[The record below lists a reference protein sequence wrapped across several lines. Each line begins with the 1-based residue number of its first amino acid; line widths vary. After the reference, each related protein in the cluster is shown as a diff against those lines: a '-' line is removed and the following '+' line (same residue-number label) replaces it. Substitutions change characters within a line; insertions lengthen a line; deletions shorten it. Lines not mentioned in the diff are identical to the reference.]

1 MPKRAARPTQGSR
14 DATCD
19 WPFRQLPLTTP
30 TKALPLSTAP
40 PQPVSVSE
48 LTGHI
53 KAILEGTFPSIC
65 VEGEISDLTRPR
77 SGHIYFTLKD
87 EHSQI
92 RGVIWRST
100 AARMKTQIK
109 EGQSVLCFGDV
120 EVYGARGTYSL
131 VVRKVQTQG
140 LGPLQQAFLEL
151 RQKLNAEGLFAAERK
166 RPLPRVPKRIG
177 VVTSPSGAAIRDF
190 LKAAAQRWPGVEI
203 LIIPTL
209 VQGQGASESIAQAI
223 ESAQKV
229 EPQLDTLVV
238 TRGGG
243 SLEDLWCFNEER
255 VVRAVADCTL
265 PTISAVGHE
274 VDVTLCDLAAD
285 VRALTPTDGATR
297 ALPDRDLIVRSLSDL
312 RLRLDRVIRTG
323 INSRRNRLDGIQNRS
338 LLKRPHE
345 LVQRRFRRLDEL
357 DARARKAMFSRVE
370 LGKAKLAKSA
380 ATLAALSPLNVLAR
394 GYSVTLD
401 SADQAIQDPS
411 QLKPGDV
418 IRSRVQQGEIESVV
432 KTTRKS
438 ED

>member
-1 MPKRAARPTQGSR
+1 M
-14 DATCD
+14 
-19 WPFRQLPLTTP
+19 
-30 TKALPLSTAP
+30 
-40 PQPVSVSE
+40 SVSE
-48 LTGHI
+48 LTGHV

-100 AARMKTQIK
+100 AARMTTQLK

-120 EVYGARGTYSL
+120 EVYAARGTYSL

-151 RQKLNAEGLFAAERK
+151 KQKLNAEGLFAAERK
-166 RPLPRVPKRIG
+166 RPLPRVPKRLG

-209 VQGQGASESIAQAI
+209 VQGQGASESIAKAI
-223 ESAQKV
+223 RTAQSIS
-229 EPQLDTLVV
+229 PSLDTLVV

-243 SLEDLWCFNEER
+243 SLEDLWCFNEEP
-255 VVRAVADCTL
+255 VVRAIAQCNI

-274 VDVTLCDLAAD
+274 VDITLCDLAAD
-285 VRALTPTDGATR
+285 VRALTPTDGATC
-297 ALPDRDLIVRSLSDL
+297 ALPDRDLVVRSLTDM
-312 RLRLDRVIRTG
+312 RARLDRTARNVINTRQ
-323 INSRRNRLDGIQNRS
+323 NRLDALQTRS
-338 LLKRPHE
+338 ILKRPHE
-345 LVQRRFRRLDEL
+345 LVQRRFRQLDEL
-357 DARARKAMFSRVE
+357 DARGRKAMFTRMQLNKAK
-370 LGKAKLAKSA
+370 LGKAA
-380 ATLAALSPLNVLAR
+380 ATLSALSPLNVLAR

-401 SADQAIQDPS
+401 CDDNTIQNPS

-418 IRSRVQQGEIESVV
+418 IRSRVEHGDIESVV
-432 KTTRKS
+432 KTIKAY
-438 ED
+438 DD

>member
-1 MPKRAARPTQGSR
+1 M
-14 DATCD
+14 
-19 WPFRQLPLTTP
+19 
-30 TKALPLSTAP
+30 
-40 PQPVSVSE
+40 SVSE

-77 SGHIYFTLKD
+77 SGHLYFTLKD

-151 RQKLNAEGLFAAERK
+151 KQKLNAEGLFAAERK
-166 RPLPRVPKRIG
+166 RQLPRFPKRLG

-209 VQGQGASESIAQAI
+209 VQGQGASDSIAKAI
-223 ESAQKV
+223 ESAQQIT
-229 EPQLDTLVV
+229 PRLDTLVV

-243 SLEDLWCFNEER
+243 SLEDLWCFNEES
-255 VVRAVADCTL
+255 VVRAIAQCQI

-274 VDVTLCDLAAD
+274 VDITLCDLAAD
-285 VRALTPTDGATR
+285 VRALTPTDGATC
-297 ALPDRDLIVRSLSDL
+297 ALPDRDLIIGSLNDL
-312 RLRLDRVIRTG
+312 RSRLHRSVRNG
-323 INSRRNRLDGIQNRS
+323 LKARRNRLNSLQTRS
-338 LLKRPHE
+338 ILKRPHE
-345 LVQRRFRRLDEL
+345 LVQRRFRQLDEL
-357 DARARKAMFSRVE
+357 DARARKSMFTRME
-370 LGKAKLAKSA
+370 LNKAKLGKAA
-380 ATLAALSPLNVLAR
+380 ATLSALSPLNVLAR

-401 SADQAIQDPS
+401 SEDNTIQNPS
-411 QLKPGDV
+411 QLQPGDT
-418 IRSRVQQGEIESVV
+418 IRSRVEHGDIESVV
-432 KTTRKS
+432 KTITTY
-438 ED
+438 DD

>member
-1 MPKRAARPTQGSR
+1 M
-14 DATCD
+14 
-19 WPFRQLPLTTP
+19 
-30 TKALPLSTAP
+30 KAQALSTAP
-40 PQPVSVSE
+40 PKPVSVSE
-48 LTGHI
+48 LTGHV

-100 AARMKTQIK
+100 AARMTTQLK

-120 EVYGARGTYSL
+120 EVYAARGTYSL

-151 RQKLNAEGLFAAERK
+151 KQKLNAEGLFAAERK
-166 RPLPRVPKRIG
+166 RPLPRFPKRLG

-209 VQGQGASESIAQAI
+209 VQGQGASNSIAKAI
-223 ESAQKV
+223 QTAQKIK
-229 EPQLDTLVV
+229 PPLNTLVV

-243 SLEDLWCFNEER
+243 SLEDLWCFNEET
-255 VVRAVADCTL
+255 VVRAIAQCKI
-265 PTISAVGHE
+265 PTVSAVGHE
-274 VDVTLCDLAAD
+274 VDITLCDLAAD

-297 ALPDRDLIVRSLSDL
+297 ALPDRDLVVRSLTDM
-312 RLRLDRVIRTG
+312 RARLDRTARNAITTRQ
-323 INSRRNRLDGIQNRS
+323 NRLDALQTRS
-338 LLKRPHE
+338 ILKRPHD
-345 LVQRRFRRLDEL
+345 LVQRRFRKLDEL
-357 DARARKAMFSRVE
+357 DARGRKAMVTRMQ
-370 LGKAKLAKSA
+370 LNQAKLAKAA
-380 ATLAALSPLNVLAR
+380 ATLSALSPLNVLAR

-401 SADQAIQDPS
+401 SDDNTIQNPG
-411 QLKPGDV
+411 QVKPGDV
-418 IRSRVQQGEIESVV
+418 IRSRVENGDIESVV
-432 KTTRKS
+432 KTTKTY
-438 ED
+438 DD

>member
-1 MPKRAARPTQGSR
+1 MS
-14 DATCD
+14 
-19 WPFRQLPLTTP
+19 
-30 TKALPLSTAP
+30 SAP
-40 PQPVSVSE
+40 PRPVSVSE

-65 VEGEISDLTRPR
+65 VEGEVSDLTRPR

-100 AARMKTQIK
+100 AARMKTQLK

-151 RQKLNAEGLFAAERK
+151 KQKLNAEGLFAAERK
-166 RPLPRVPKRIG
+166 RAMPRFPKRLG

-209 VQGQGASESIAQAI
+209 VQGQGASDSIAEAI
-223 ESAQKV
+223 RTAEQVSPA
-229 EPQLDTLVV
+229 LDALVV

-243 SLEDLWCFNEER
+243 SLEDLWCFNEEP
-255 VVRAVADCTL
+255 VVRAVAQCRI
-265 PTISAVGHE
+265 PTVSAVGHE
-274 VDVTLCDLAAD
+274 VDITLCDLAAD
-285 VRALTPTDGATR
+285 VRALTPTDGATCV
-297 ALPDRDLIVRSLSDL
+297 LPDRDLVVRSLNDM
-312 RLRLDRVIRTG
+312 RARLDRTARNA
-323 INSRRNRLDGIQNRS
+323 INTRQNRLNALQTRS
-338 LLKRPHE
+338 ILKRPHE
-345 LVQRRFRRLDEL
+345 LVQRRFRQLDEL
-357 DARARKAMFSRVE
+357 DARGRKAMLTRME
-370 LGKAKLAKSA
+370 LNKAKLAKAA
-380 ATLAALSPLNVLAR
+380 ATLSALSPLNVLAR

-401 SADQAIQDPS
+401 SNDNTIQKPN
-411 QLKPGDV
+411 QVKPGDI
-418 IRSRVQQGEIESVV
+418 IRSRVEHGDIESEV
-432 KTTRKS
+432 KAIITYD
-438 ED
+438 E

>member
-1 MPKRAARPTQGSR
+1 MN
-14 DATCD
+14 
-19 WPFRQLPLTTP
+19 
-30 TKALPLSTAP
+30 TAP
-40 PQPVSVSE
+40 AKPVSVSE

-77 SGHIYFTLKD
+77 SGHLYFTLKD
-87 EHSQI
+87 EHAQI

-151 RQKLNAEGLFAAERK
+151 KQKLNAEGLFAAERK
-166 RPLPRVPKRIG
+166 QPIPRFPKRLG

-209 VQGQGASESIAQAI
+209 VQGQGAAESIAQAI
-223 ESAQKV
+223 QSAQRITPK
-229 EPQLDTLVV
+229 LDTLVV

-243 SLEDLWCFNEER
+243 SLEDLWCFNEEQ
-255 VVRAVADCTL
+255 VVRAVAHCDI

-274 VDVTLCDLAAD
+274 VDITLCDLAAD
-285 VRALTPTDGATR
+285 VRALTPTDGATC
-297 ALPDRDLIVRSLSDL
+297 ALPDRNMVVNTLSDL
-312 RLRLDRVIRTG
+312 QARLHRSARNG
-323 INSRRNRLDGIQNRS
+323 ITSRKNRLHAIQTRS
-338 LLKRPHE
+338 ILKRPHE
-345 LVQRRFRRLDEL
+345 LVQRRFRQLDEL
-357 DARARKAMFSRVE
+357 DARARKAIFARVA
-370 LGKAKLAKSA
+370 LNKAKIGKAA
-380 ATLAALSPLNVLAR
+380 ATLSALSPLNVLAR

-401 SADQAIQDPS
+401 ADDQTIQDPN
-411 QLKPGDV
+411 QVNVGDN
-418 IRSRVQQGEIESVV
+418 IRSRVEGGDIESIV
-432 KTTRKS
+432 KS
-438 ED
+438 IHVHDE

>member
-1 MPKRAARPTQGSR
+1 MDS
-14 DATCD
+14 
-19 WPFRQLPLTTP
+19 LIVN
-30 TKALPLSTAP
+30 TAP
-40 PQPVSVSE
+40 AKPVSVSE

-77 SGHIYFTLKD
+77 SGHLYFTLKD
-87 EHSQI
+87 EHAQI

-151 RQKLNAEGLFAAERK
+151 KQKLNAEGLFAAERK
-166 RPLPRVPKRIG
+166 QPIPRFPKRLG

-209 VQGQGASESIAQAI
+209 VQGQGAAESIAQAI
-223 ESAQKV
+223 QSAQRITPK
-229 EPQLDTLVV
+229 LDTLVV

-243 SLEDLWCFNEER
+243 SLEDMWCFNEEQ
-255 VVRAVADCTL
+255 VVRAVAHCDI

-274 VDVTLCDLAAD
+274 VDITLCDLAAD
-285 VRALTPTDGATR
+285 VRALTPTDGATC
-297 ALPDRDLIVRSLSDL
+297 ALPDRNMVVNTLSDL
-312 RLRLDRVIRTG
+312 QARLHRSARNG
-323 INSRRNRLDGIQNRS
+323 ITSRKNRLHAIQTRS
-338 LLKRPHE
+338 ILKRPHE
-345 LVQRRFRRLDEL
+345 LVQRRFRQLDEL
-357 DARARKAMFSRVE
+357 DARARKAMFARVA
-370 LGKAKLAKSA
+370 LNKAKIGKAA
-380 ATLAALSPLNVLAR
+380 ATLSALSPLNVLAR

-401 SADQAIQDPS
+401 ADDQTIQDPN
-411 QLKPGDV
+411 QVKVGDN
-418 IRSRVQQGEIESVV
+418 IRSRVEGGDIESIV
-432 KTTRKS
+432 KS
-438 ED
+438 IHVHDE

>member
-1 MPKRAARPTQGSR
+1 M
-14 DATCD
+14 
-19 WPFRQLPLTTP
+19 
-30 TKALPLSTAP
+30 
-40 PQPVSVSE
+40 SVSE

-77 SGHIYFTLKD
+77 SGHLYFTLKD

-100 AARMKTQIK
+100 ASRMKTQLK

-151 RQKLNAEGLFAAERK
+151 KQKLNAEGLFAAERK
-166 RPLPRVPKRIG
+166 QQLPRFPKRLG

-209 VQGQGASESIAQAI
+209 VQGQGASESIAKAI
-223 ESAQKV
+223 EAAQQIT
-229 EPQLDTLVV
+229 PRLDTLVV

-255 VVRAVADCTL
+255 VVRAIAQCQI

-274 VDVTLCDLAAD
+274 VDITLCDLAAD
-285 VRALTPTDGATR
+285 VRALTPTDGATC
-297 ALPDRDLIVRSLSDL
+297 ALPDRDLIVGSLTDL
-312 RLRLDRVIRTG
+312 RSRLHRSVRNG
-323 INSRRNRLDGIQNRS
+323 ITARRNRLNAIQTRS
-338 LLKRPHE
+338 ILKRPHE
-345 LVQRRFRRLDEL
+345 LVQRRFRQLDEL
-357 DARARKAMFSRVE
+357 DARARKAMYTRIE
-370 LGKAKLAKSA
+370 LNKAKLGKAA
-380 ATLAALSPLNVLAR
+380 ATLSALSPLNVLAR

-401 SADQAIQDPS
+401 SDDNTIQNPS
-411 QLKPGDV
+411 QVQPGDT
-418 IRSRVQQGEIESVV
+418 IRSRVEHGDIESVV
-432 KTTRKS
+432 KTIKTY
-438 ED
+438 DD

>member
-1 MPKRAARPTQGSR
+1 M
-14 DATCD
+14 
-19 WPFRQLPLTTP
+19 
-30 TKALPLSTAP
+30 
-40 PQPVSVSE
+40 SVSE
-48 LTGHI
+48 LTGHV

-100 AARMKTQIK
+100 AARMTTQLK

-120 EVYGARGTYSL
+120 EVYAARGTYSL

-151 RQKLNAEGLFAAERK
+151 KQKLNAEGLFAAERK
-166 RPLPRVPKRIG
+166 RSLPRFPKRLG

-209 VQGQGASESIAQAI
+209 VQGQGASESIAKAI
-223 ESAQKV
+223 RTAQSIS
-229 EPQLDTLVV
+229 PSLDTLVV

-243 SLEDLWCFNEER
+243 SLEDLWCFNEEP
-255 VVRAVADCTL
+255 VVRAIAQCNI

-274 VDVTLCDLAAD
+274 VDITLCDLAAD
-285 VRALTPTDGATR
+285 VRALTPTDGATC
-297 ALPDRDLIVRSLSDL
+297 ALPDRDLVVRSLTDM
-312 RLRLDRVIRTG
+312 RARLDRTARNVINTRQ
-323 INSRRNRLDGIQNRS
+323 NRLDALQTRS
-338 LLKRPHE
+338 ILKRPHE
-345 LVQRRFRRLDEL
+345 LVQRRFRQLDEL
-357 DARARKAMFSRVE
+357 DARGRKAMFTRMQLNKAK
-370 LGKAKLAKSA
+370 LGKAA
-380 ATLAALSPLNVLAR
+380 ATLSALSPLNVLAR

-401 SADQAIQDPS
+401 CDDNTIQNPS

-418 IRSRVQQGEIESVV
+418 IRSRVEHGDIESVV
-432 KTTRKS
+432 KTINAY
-438 ED
+438 DD

>member
-1 MPKRAARPTQGSR
+1 MS
-14 DATCD
+14 
-19 WPFRQLPLTTP
+19 
-30 TKALPLSTAP
+30 SAP
-40 PQPVSVSE
+40 PRPVSVSE

-65 VEGEISDLTRPR
+65 VEGEVSDLTRPR

-100 AARMKTQIK
+100 AARMKTQLK

-151 RQKLNAEGLFAAERK
+151 KQKLNAEGLFAAERK
-166 RPLPRVPKRIG
+166 RAMPRFPKRLG

-209 VQGQGASESIAQAI
+209 VQGQGASDSIAEAI
-223 ESAQKV
+223 RTAEQVSPA
-229 EPQLDTLVV
+229 LDALVV

-243 SLEDLWCFNEER
+243 SLEDLWCFNEEP
-255 VVRAVADCTL
+255 VVRAVAQCRI
-265 PTISAVGHE
+265 PTVSAVGHE
-274 VDVTLCDLAAD
+274 VDITLCDLAAD
-285 VRALTPTDGATR
+285 VRALTPTDGATCV
-297 ALPDRDLIVRSLSDL
+297 LPDRDLVVRSLNDM
-312 RLRLDRVIRTG
+312 RARLDRTARNA
-323 INSRRNRLDGIQNRS
+323 INTRQNRLNALQTRS
-338 LLKRPHE
+338 ILKRPHE
-345 LVQRRFRRLDEL
+345 LVQRRFRQLDEL
-357 DARARKAMFSRVE
+357 DARGRKAMFTRME
-370 LGKAKLAKSA
+370 LNKAKLAKAA
-380 ATLAALSPLNVLAR
+380 ATLSALSPLNVLAR

-401 SADQAIQDPS
+401 SNDNTIQKPN
-411 QLKPGDV
+411 QVKPGDI
-418 IRSRVQQGEIESVV
+418 IRSRVEHGDIESEV
-432 KTTRKS
+432 KAIITYD
-438 ED
+438 E

>member
-1 MPKRAARPTQGSR
+1 MS
-14 DATCD
+14 
-19 WPFRQLPLTTP
+19 
-30 TKALPLSTAP
+30 SAP
-40 PQPVSVSE
+40 PRPVSVSE

-65 VEGEISDLTRPR
+65 VEGEVSDLTRPR

-100 AARMKTQIK
+100 AARMKTQLK

-151 RQKLNAEGLFAAERK
+151 KQKLNAEGLFAAERK
-166 RPLPRVPKRIG
+166 RAMPRFPKRLG

-209 VQGQGASESIAQAI
+209 VQGQGASDSIAEAI
-223 ESAQKV
+223 RTAEKV
-229 EPQLDTLVV
+229 SPALDALVV

-243 SLEDLWCFNEER
+243 SLEDLWCFNEEP
-255 VVRAVADCTL
+255 VVRAVAQCRI
-265 PTISAVGHE
+265 PTVSAVGHE
-274 VDVTLCDLAAD
+274 VDITLCDLAAD
-285 VRALTPTDGATR
+285 VRALTPTDGATCV
-297 ALPDRDLIVRSLSDL
+297 LPDRDLVVRSLNDM
-312 RLRLDRVIRTG
+312 RARLDRTARNA
-323 INSRRNRLDGIQNRS
+323 INTRQNRLNALQTRS
-338 LLKRPHE
+338 ILKRPHE
-345 LVQRRFRRLDEL
+345 LVQRRFRQLDEL
-357 DARARKAMFSRVE
+357 DARGRKAMLTRME
-370 LGKAKLAKSA
+370 LNKAKLAKAA
-380 ATLAALSPLNVLAR
+380 ATLSALSPLNVLAR

-401 SADQAIQDPS
+401 SNDNTIQKPN
-411 QLKPGDV
+411 QVKPGDI
-418 IRSRVQQGEIESVV
+418 IRSRVEHGDIESEV
-432 KTTRKS
+432 KAIITYD
-438 ED
+438 E

>member
-1 MPKRAARPTQGSR
+1 M
-14 DATCD
+14 
-19 WPFRQLPLTTP
+19 
-30 TKALPLSTAP
+30 
-40 PQPVSVSE
+40 SVSE
-48 LTGHI
+48 LTGHV

-100 AARMKTQIK
+100 AARMTTQLK

-120 EVYGARGTYSL
+120 EVYAARGTYSL

-151 RQKLNAEGLFAAERK
+151 KQKLNAEGLFAAERK
-166 RPLPRVPKRIG
+166 RPLPRFPKRLG

-209 VQGQGASESIAQAI
+209 VQGQGASESIAKAI
-223 ESAQKV
+223 RTAQSIS
-229 EPQLDTLVV
+229 PSLDTLVV

-243 SLEDLWCFNEER
+243 SLEDLWCFNEEP
-255 VVRAVADCTL
+255 VVRAIAQCNI

-274 VDVTLCDLAAD
+274 VDITLCDLAAD
-285 VRALTPTDGATR
+285 VRALTPTDGATC
-297 ALPDRDLIVRSLSDL
+297 ALPDRDLVVRSLTDM
-312 RLRLDRVIRTG
+312 RARLDRTARNVINTRQ
-323 INSRRNRLDGIQNRS
+323 NRLDALQTRS
-338 LLKRPHE
+338 ILKRPHE
-345 LVQRRFRRLDEL
+345 LVQRRFRQLDEL
-357 DARARKAMFSRVE
+357 DARGRKAMFTRMQLNKAK
-370 LGKAKLAKSA
+370 LGKAA
-380 ATLAALSPLNVLAR
+380 ATLSALSPLNVLAR

-401 SADQAIQDPS
+401 CDDNTIQNPS

-418 IRSRVQQGEIESVV
+418 IRSRVEHGDIESVV
-432 KTTRKS
+432 KTINAY
-438 ED
+438 DD

>member
-1 MPKRAARPTQGSR
+1 MKEH
-14 DATCD
+14 
-19 WPFRQLPLTTP
+19 
-30 TKALPLSTAP
+30 ALSSAP
-40 PQPVSVSE
+40 PRPVSVSE

-65 VEGEISDLTRPR
+65 VEGEVSDLTRPR

-100 AARMKTQIK
+100 AARMKTQLK

-151 RQKLNAEGLFAAERK
+151 KQKLNAEGLFAAERK
-166 RPLPRVPKRIG
+166 RALPRFPKRLG

-209 VQGQGASESIAQAI
+209 VQGQGASDSIAEAI
-223 ESAQKV
+223 RTAEQVSPA
-229 EPQLDTLVV
+229 LDALVV

-243 SLEDLWCFNEER
+243 SLEDLWCFNEEP
-255 VVRAVADCTL
+255 VVRAVAQCRI
-265 PTISAVGHE
+265 PTVSAVGHE
-274 VDVTLCDLAAD
+274 VDITLCDLAAD
-285 VRALTPTDGATR
+285 VRALTPTDGATCV
-297 ALPDRDLIVRSLSDL
+297 LPDRDLVVRSLNDM
-312 RLRLDRVIRTG
+312 RARLDRTARNA
-323 INSRRNRLDGIQNRS
+323 INTRQNRLNALQTRS
-338 LLKRPHE
+338 ILKRPHE
-345 LVQRRFRRLDEL
+345 LVQRRFRQLDEL
-357 DARARKAMFSRVE
+357 DARGRKAMFTRME
-370 LGKAKLAKSA
+370 LNKAKLAKAA
-380 ATLAALSPLNVLAR
+380 ATLSALSPLNVLAR

-401 SADQAIQDPS
+401 SNDNTIQKPN
-411 QLKPGDV
+411 QVKPGDI
-418 IRSRVQQGEIESVV
+418 IRSRLEHGDIESEV
-432 KTTRKS
+432 KAIITYD
-438 ED
+438 E

>member
-1 MPKRAARPTQGSR
+1 MDS
-14 DATCD
+14 
-19 WPFRQLPLTTP
+19 LIVN
-30 TKALPLSTAP
+30 TAP
-40 PQPVSVSE
+40 AKPVSVSE
-48 LTGHI
+48 LTEHI

-77 SGHIYFTLKD
+77 SGHLYFTLKD
-87 EHSQI
+87 EHAQI

-151 RQKLNAEGLFAAERK
+151 KQKLNAEGLFAAERK
-166 RPLPRVPKRIG
+166 QPIPRFPKRLG

-209 VQGQGASESIAQAI
+209 VQGQGAAESIAQAI
-223 ESAQKV
+223 QSAQRITPK
-229 EPQLDTLVV
+229 LDTLVV

-243 SLEDLWCFNEER
+243 SLEDLWCFNEEQ
-255 VVRAVADCTL
+255 VIRAVAHCDI

-274 VDVTLCDLAAD
+274 VDITLCDLAAD
-285 VRALTPTDGATR
+285 VRALTPTDGATC
-297 ALPDRDLIVRSLSDL
+297 ALPDRNMVVNTLSDL
-312 RLRLDRVIRTG
+312 QARLHRSARNG
-323 INSRRNRLDGIQNRS
+323 ITSRKNRLHAIQTRS
-338 LLKRPHE
+338 ILKRPHE
-345 LVQRRFRRLDEL
+345 LVQRRFRQLDEL
-357 DARARKAMFSRVE
+357 DARARKAIFARVA
-370 LGKAKLAKSA
+370 LNKAKIGKAA
-380 ATLAALSPLNVLAR
+380 ATLSALSPLNVLAR

-401 SADQAIQDPS
+401 ADDQTIQDPN
-411 QLKPGDV
+411 QVKVGDN
-418 IRSRVQQGEIESVV
+418 IRSRVEGGDIESIV
-432 KTTRKS
+432 KS
-438 ED
+438 IHVHDE